1 VELASAPLAQFSAGG
16 ELNTPGASL
25 RPIVALTGGT
35 GFIGRRLAPLFTAAG
50 WRVRM
55 LLRRDPV
62 HPEWRDLDPQIVA
75 GDMGDAAAL
84 AQLVS
89 GVDAVVHVA
98 GLIKAARRRHF
109 FAVNHAGSRLLAE
122 ATLRH
127 APDAR
132 FLHLSTIAA
141 REPQLSDYAA
151 SKRAGE
157 DAVLELLGNRATVL
171 RPPAVYGPGDRETL
185 VFFQLA
191 QRRFVPLLGPPAAR
205 LAMIHADDLA
215 SLIVAQLQA
224 APCGS
229 VLTAADARPAGY
241 SWQEVFTTFARA
253 TGNEKASLFQ
263 VPAVILHAAA
273 LVGDVGKLCGSAN
286 MLSSQKL
293 RELRHADW
301 SVAPIQWARPAGWEP
316 RYSLAAGAAHAVA
329 WYQRAGWL

>member
-1 VELASAPLAQFSAGG
+1 M
-16 ELNTPGASL
+16 
-25 RPIVALTGGT
+25 RPVVALTGGT
-35 GFIGRRLAPLFTAAG
+35 GFIGRRLAPLLTAAG
-50 WRVRM
+50 WRVRL

-62 HPEWRDLDPQIVA
+62 CAEWRDLDPQIVA
-75 GDMGDAAAL
+75 GDLGDGAAL

-98 GLIKAARRRHF
+98 GLIKASRRRHF
-109 FAVNHAGSRLLAE
+109 FAVNHAGTRALAE

-157 DAVLELLGNRATVL
+157 DAVLELLGNRVTVL

-191 QRRFVPLLGPPAAR
+191 QRKFVPLLGAPGAR
-205 LAMIHADDLA
+205 IAMIHADDLA
-215 SLIVAQLQA
+215 TLIVAQLQA
-224 APCGS
+224 APCGA
-229 VLTAADARPAGY
+229 VLTAADARPDGY
-241 SWQEVFTTFARA
+241 SWQEVFSTFTRA
-253 TGNEKASLFQ
+253 VGNDRASLFR
-263 VPAVILHAAA
+263 VPAALLHAAA
-273 LVGDVGKLCGSAN
+273 LVGDVGKLFGSAN

-301 SVAPIQWARPAGWEP
+301 SVAPLQWARPAGWEP
-316 RYSLAAGAAHAVA
+316 RYSLNAGSAHAVT